1 MSASPTQPTSPT
13 RPAASARPAAPRRF
27 YVTTSIPYVNAD
39 PHLGFALE
47 LVQAD
52 VLARH
57 RRLRGDQ
64 VRFQSGTDDNALKNV
79 QAAERAGVPTQDFVD
94 AHAAA
99 FARQREV
106 LDLSYDDFL
115 RTSRDP
121 RHRPGAERLW
131 RACADAGDLYRKH
144 YEGLYCV
151 GCEQFYAEDELADG
165 LCPQHETRPQP
176 VSEENWFFRLSRY
189 QQQLLDLYAS
199 GRLRIEPAVRA
210 NEVRAFVEA
219 GLTDFSISRSV
230 DRARGWGVPV
240 PGDPTQVMYVWWDAL
255 GNYLTGLDYGDG
267 PDAPAFRTWWRGED
281 ASGSRRVHVVG
292 KDILR
297 FHAIYWPA
305 MLLSAGLPL
314 PTEILVHDFLTAN
327 GRKLSKSLG
336 TVVDPVRLTEEY
348 GTDALRWWLTA
359 RVPKVGDTDFTL
371 DRLVDVANQD
381 LAGGIGNL
389 TQRVVSMV
397 HRYRAGAVPEGPEAP
412 ERDDV
417 REHFAGTALLA
428 EANGLPDR
436 IDDALAA
443 FDLRAATRAVRAVI
457 AQANRYVEDTAPWTL
472 AKAERAGDRD
482 AGRRLDV
489 VLGVLTA
496 AVRAIGAELA
506 PFVPTLAERVLVQV
520 GSGLPGE
527 RLPDPAPVFPR
538 LEVRPEVRPD
548 VRPEVTEERRE
559 EVPAT

>member
-1 MSASPTQPTSPT
+1 M
-13 RPAASARPAAPRRF
+13 SARPTLPAQPAPPPSNDPHRPRRF

-94 AHAAA
+94 AHATA
-99 FARQREV
+99 FERQREV

-165 LCPQHETRPQP
+165 LCPQHETRPQL

-210 NEVRAFVEA
+210 NEMRAFVEA

-230 DRARGWGVPV
+230 ARARGWGVPV
-240 PGDPTQVMYVWWDAL
+240 PGDPSQVMYVWWDAL

-267 PDAPAFRTWWRGED
+267 PDAPAFRTWWRGEG
-281 ASGSRRVHVVG
+281 AAETRRVHVVG

-336 TVVDPVRLTEEY
+336 TVVDPVQLTEDY

-397 HRYRAGAVPEGPEAP
+397 HRYRAGVVPVVSAVPDGPVDP

-417 REHFAGTALLA
+417 RQDSAGTALLD
-428 EANGLPDR
+428 EANALPDR
-436 IDDALAA
+436 IDEALAA
-443 FDLRAATRAVRAVI
+443 FDLRAATRAVRAVV
-457 AQANRYVEDTAPWTL
+457 AQANRYVEDTTPWTL
-472 AKAERAGDRD
+472 AKAERTGDPD

-506 PFVPTLAERVLVQV
+506 PFVPTLAERVLTQA
-520 GSGLPGE
+520 GAPGE
-527 RLPDPAPVFPR
+527 RLPDPVAVFPR
-538 LEVRPEVRPD
+538 LEVQVSEEVRPEKG
-548 VRPEVTEERRE
+548 RA
-559 EVPAT
+559 VPAR

>member
-1 MSASPTQPTSPT
+1 MSATPTSPS
-13 RPAASARPAAPRRF
+13 PASPSPTSPGPAQPDRPRRF

-57 RRLRGDQ
+57 RRLRGDR

-106 LDLSYDDFL
+106 LDLTYDDFL

-131 RACADAGDLYRKH
+131 RACADAGDLYRTH

-151 GCEQFYAEDELADG
+151 GCEQFYAEDELVDG
-165 LCPQHETRPQP
+165 LCPQHETRPQL

-189 QQQLLDLYAS
+189 QQPLLDLYAS
-199 GRLRIEPAVRA
+199 GRLRIEPTVRA
-210 NEVRAFVEA
+210 NEMRAFVEA

-230 DRARGWGVPV
+230 ARARGWGVPV
-240 PGDPTQVMYVWWDAL
+240 PGDPSQVMYVWWDAL
-255 GNYLTGLDYGDG
+255 GNYVTGLDYGDG

-281 ASGSRRVHVVG
+281 AAGARRVHVIG

-336 TVVDPVRLTEEY
+336 TVVDPVTLTEEY
-348 GTDALRWWLTA
+348 GADALRWWLTA
-359 RVPKVGDTDFTL
+359 RVPKVGDTDFTV

-397 HRYRAGAVPEGPEAP
+397 HRYRAGVVPDRG
-412 ERDDV
+412 DV
-417 REHFAGTALLA
+417 REDSAGTALLA
-428 EANGLPDR
+428 QAHGLPDR
-436 IDDALAA
+436 IDEALAA
-443 FDLRAATRAVRAVI
+443 FDLRAATRAARAVI
-457 AQANRYVEDTAPWTL
+457 AQANRYVEDTAPWSL
-472 AKAERAGDRD
+472 AKAERSGDPD

-506 PFVPTLAERVLVQV
+506 PFVPTLAERVRTQV

-527 RLPDPAPVFPR
+527 RLPDPVAVFPR
-538 LEVRPEVRPD
+538 LEVRPKPMPAVA
-548 VRPEVTEERRE
+548 PEARE
-559 EVPAT
+559 GAPAR

>member
-1 MSASPTQPTSPT
+1 M
-13 RPAASARPAAPRRF
+13 SARPTPRTPLATPAGRPRRF

-99 FARQREV
+99 FERQREV

-165 LCPQHETRPQP
+165 LCPQHETRPQL

-199 GRLRIEPAVRA
+199 GRLRIEPGVRA

-219 GLTDFSISRSV
+219 GLEDFSISRSV
-230 DRARGWGVPV
+230 ARARGWGVPV
-240 PGDPTQVMYVWWDAL
+240 PGDPGQVMYVWWDAL

-281 ASGSRRVHVVG
+281 AAGSRRVHVIG

-336 TVVDPVRLTEEY
+336 TVVDPVKLTEEY

-397 HRYRAGAVPEGPEAP
+397 HRYRAGVVPADPGGSV
-412 ERDDV
+412 V
-417 REHFAGTALLA
+417 REDSAVGEDSAVREDSAGAALVA
-428 EANGLPDR
+428 EADGLPDR
-436 IDDALAA
+436 IDEALAA

-457 AQANRYVEDTAPWTL
+457 AQANRYVEDTTPWAL
-472 AKAERAGDRD
+472 ARAERAGDRD

-496 AVRAIGAELA
+496 TVRAIGAELG
-506 PFVPTLAERVLVQV
+506 PFVPTLADRVLAQV
-520 GSGLPGE
+520 GSGALDE
-527 RLPDPAPVFPR
+527 RLPDPEAVFPR
-538 LEVRPEVRPD
+538 LEVRPETAESV
-548 VRPEVTEERRE
+548 V
-559 EVPAT
+559 